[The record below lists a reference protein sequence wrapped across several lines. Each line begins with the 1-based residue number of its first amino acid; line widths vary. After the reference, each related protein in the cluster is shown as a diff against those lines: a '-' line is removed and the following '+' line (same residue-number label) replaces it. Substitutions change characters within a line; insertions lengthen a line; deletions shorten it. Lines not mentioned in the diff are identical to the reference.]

1 MKVWHSFYINI
12 IMTAKFKIGEHV
24 TWNSEA
30 GHVSGKIIKIHTK
43 DFNYKGYTVQRS
55 CSPKLIAYSLQP
67 IALRP
72 LPYKLVKGI
81 PILIADCNIFFADLY
96 RVFSHRGDLIQC
108 HDK

>member
-12 IMTAKFKIGEHV
+12 IMIATLKIGEHV

-30 GHVSGKIIKIHTK
+30 GHIAVHK
-43 DFNYKGYTVQRS
+43 VQRS
-55 CSPKLIAYSLQP
+55 CSPGLTAYSL
-67 IALRP
+67 IALHP

-96 RVFSHRGDLIQC
+96 RVFSHRGDFIQC